1 MYFKLNMKDNKD
13 DFELLTTSEIE
24 NLEIEELESV
34 DFFEKFFIDKNKH
47 SNLPIHFRLVRRSII
62 FLFLLLISL
71 FTISAIGNFQHFL
84 DFDMKI
90 ILFLITCNSI
100 LLVFFSVIGFFE
112 GLFCIFLKKQIK
124 YLFYAI
130 SFLIPLLT
138 AIVLGFFA
146 RTVSILS
153 EGFLVS

>member
-1 MYFKLNMKDNKD
+1 MKDNKD
-13 DFELLTTSEIE
+13 DFELLTISEVE

-34 DFFEKFFIDKNKH
+34 DFFEKFTEKFIDKNKH

-71 FTISAIGNFQHFL
+71 FTISVIGNFQHFL

-90 ILFLITCNSI
+90 ILFFITCNSI
-100 LLVFFSVIGFFE
+100 LLVFFSIIGLFE
-112 GLFCIFLKKQIK
+112 SLFCIFLKKQIK

-153 EGFLVS
+153 EGFFDI

>member
-1 MYFKLNMKDNKD
+1 MKDNKD
-13 DFELLTTSEIE
+13 DFELLTISEVE

-34 DFFEKFFIDKNKH
+34 DFFEKFTEKFIDKNKH

-71 FTISAIGNFQHFL
+71 FTISVIGNFQHFL

-90 ILFLITCNSI
+90 ILFFITCNSI

-112 GLFCIFLKKQIK
+112 SLFCIFLKKQIK

-153 EGFLVS
+153 EGFFIN